1 MADPITKL
9 TVSGAL
15 VASLS
20 GPIDDYTWKYDN
32 PTSTVSVT
40 AKLSYQDRFKTKK
53 TEIAEL
59 RDRVTELEDA
69 LAKSTEAD
77 AYVNHVVMRTQ
88 VYTNMGR
95 GTIYSPLLRTLA
107 TNCE

>member
-1 MADPITKL
+1 MTDPITKPK
-9 TVSGAL
+9 VSGAL

-20 GPIDDYTWKYDN
+20 GSIDDCTWKYDN
-32 PTSTVSVT
+32 LTSTVSVT
-40 AKLSYQDRFKTKK
+40 AKLSDQDCFKTMK
-53 TEIAEL
+53 TKVAEL
-59 RDRVTELEDA
+59 QDEITKLEDA
-69 LAKSTEAD
+69 HTYA
-77 AYVNHVVMRTQ
+77 NHIVMRSQ